1 LVVIDLK
8 EVDVADDALNVMEFD
23 DALTMVEVDDYSLDS
38 P

>member
-8 EVDVADDALNVMEFD
+8 EVDVEDDASNEMEFD
-23 DALTMVEVDDYSLDS
+23 DALMMEVDDYLVDS